1 MKHRL
6 FSPLKAIRGR
16 IINHYQL
23 IALVQSSR
31 CDVQR
36 VDRCAEQTFFV
47 VGGDDERIMTIRR
60 SIPDATH

>member
-1 MKHRL
+1 MKHSL

-23 IALVQSSR
+23 IALVQSPR

-36 VDRCAEQTFFV
+36 VERCAEQTFFV
-47 VGGDDERIMTIRR
+47 VGGGR
-60 SIPDATH
+60 